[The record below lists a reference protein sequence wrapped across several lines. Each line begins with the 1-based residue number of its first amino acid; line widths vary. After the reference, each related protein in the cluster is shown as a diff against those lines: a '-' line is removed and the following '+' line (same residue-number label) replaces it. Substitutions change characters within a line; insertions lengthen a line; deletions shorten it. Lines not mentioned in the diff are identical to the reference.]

1 MVKNLANLVDVLPY
15 AEKQA
20 DEYCEAYARAH
31 RDDKLQYLIGSGNL
45 WGPTYSYAMC
55 IMEEM
60 QWMRTKSVTAGDFF
74 HGTLEVIERDDT
86 VLLFF
91 GEDETRPQMER
102 VEKFLKTICNNVY
115 KFDTASLPLPNVDP
129 KFRGPGSLRWLCTAL
144 PAGSRPTRRMPASI
158 HWQSEDTTASCP
170 INVPKGPRS
179 IRGPSFLCFSRQ
191 YFAVPSK
198 SVDGGAGI

>member
-1 MVKNLANLVDVLPY
+1 MPF

-31 RDDKLQYLIGSGNL
+31 RDDKIQYLIGSGNL

-91 GEDETRPQMER
+91 GEDESLELTHKAQSRR
-102 VEKFLKTICNNVY
+102 VFAAGAIRTSATPLTCSNSSPMILTLSIVFP
-115 KFDTASLPLPNVDP
+115 FDLQNISQHQPAHPGDNTCR
-129 KFRGPGSLRWLCTAL
+129 RGL
-144 PAGSRPTRRMPASI
+144 
-158 HWQSEDTTASCP
+158 
-170 INVPKGPRS
+170 
-179 IRGPSFLCFSRQ
+179 
-191 YFAVPSK
+191 
-198 SVDGGAGI
+198 